1 MYSKELSWIAITG
14 KARITED
21 SPGGLWIGQN
31 RWSTGQWS
39 FWIVMSRACEF
50 ASVTICGNRPQ
61 SRRLTAI
68 FTHCDPPGQEGLLNE
83 RKMVIWLPPVVRR
96 VVHNF
101 NTLPCHRRDFKLSW
115 TAGWWNNFSSPFFH
129 YSSTLHRRGFKLSHS
144 YEFISPG
151 INNCTRWVG
160 YWQWVLLLMTLFGCS
175 SHPTHLLTVFN

>member
-1 MYSKELSWIAITG
+1 MGSELAEI
-14 KARITED
+14 
-21 SPGGLWIGQN
+21 GGQLVN
-31 RWSTGQWS
+31 WS

-115 TAGWWNNFSSPFFH
+115 TAGWWNNFSSQFFH

-144 YEFISPG
+144 YEFKSPG
-151 INNCTRWVG
+151 INNCTRWVV
-160 YWQWVLLLMTLFGCS
+160 YWQWVLLLMTLFGS
-175 SHPTHLLTVFN
+175 SDSVELKTLTFKYSHHLFISFPPQLTD